1 MTVLIVDGG
10 GSKTRGWLTE
20 RIETSAETAG
30 ETFTAEVGP
39 SSFGAVGTEGLAAVL
54 RELKSRLP
62 VGSRPQS
69 VVLGLA
75 GVGRKP
81 ERDAALDVARTVFS
95 GSEVSVITDAELA
108 YRGVFADGRHGILV
122 ITGTGTIALYRAPIS
137 HEFTRAGGWGPLLG
151 DEGSGAWLGREA
163 LRHCLLEWE
172 RDELSPLHAAVLEA
186 LDIELASQ
194 ILTKVYKESLGPSG
208 WAKLAPLVFKFSRE
222 DIGAFKIINRAAI
235 ELVALAGR
243 LQETLLPEAQNV
255 PLVVI
260 GGLWEHRYHL
270 QPLMEEEIRLRNL
283 PITIAEPAGGPLEG
297 GLLFLQE
304 TERVH
309 PDLQS

>member
-10 GSKTRGWLTE
+10 GTKTRGWLIDRSEIGKASVGPLT
-20 RIETSAETAG
+20 TVD
-30 ETFTAEVGP
+30 VGP
-39 SSFGAVGTEGLAAVL
+39 SSFAAVGASGLSSAL
-54 RELKSRLP
+54 RELSSRLP
-62 VGSRPQS
+62 DQAQPSD

-81 ERDAALDVARTVFS
+81 ERDAALEVAQSVFS
-95 GSEVSVITDAELA
+95 SSEVSVITDAELA
-108 YRGVFADGRHGILV
+108 YRGAFADGRHGILI

-137 HEFTRAGGWGPLLG
+137 HEFTRAGGWGPMLG

-194 ILTKVYKESLGPSG
+194 ILTKVYKENLGPSS
-208 WAKLAPLVFKFSRE
+208 WARLAPLVFKYARE
-222 DIGAFKIINRAAI
+222 DFGAFKIINRAAI

-243 LQETLLPEAQNV
+243 IQETLLPEAQNV
-255 PLVVI
+255 PVVVT

-283 PITIAEPAGGPLEG
+283 PLVFAEPAGGPMEG
-297 GLLFLQE
+297 GLVFLHE
-304 TERVH
+304 KARLLSV
-309 PDLQS
+309 S

>member
-10 GSKTRGWLTE
+10 GSKTRGWLVSRSE
-20 RIETSAETAG
+20 AG
-30 ETFTAEVGP
+30 KSVGEVITVTVGP
-39 SSFGAVGTEGLAAVL
+39 SGFGAVGAAGLGKAL
-54 RELKSRLP
+54 RDLKGQLP
-62 VGSRPQS
+62 GGTPPDS

-81 ERDAALDVARTVFS
+81 ERDAAFDAAQSVFTNCAL
-95 GSEVSVITDAELA
+95 SVITDAELA
-108 YRGVFADGRHGILV
+108 YRGVFSDGKHGILV

-137 HEFTRAGGWGPLLG
+137 HEFTRSGGWGPLLG

-186 LDIELASQ
+186 LEIELASQ
-194 ILTKVYKESLGPSG
+194 ILTKVYKEGLGPTD
-208 WAKLAPLVFKFSRE
+208 WAKLAPLVFRYTRE
-222 DIGAFKIINRAAI
+222 DVGAFKIINRAAI

-283 PITIAEPAGGPLEG
+283 PFVIAEPAGGPLEG

-304 TERVH
+304 QHKSPSEARGK
-309 PDLQS
+309 

>member
-1 MTVLIVDGG
+1 M
-10 GSKTRGWLTE
+10 
-20 RIETSAETAG
+20 
-30 ETFTAEVGP
+30 
-39 SSFGAVGTEGLAAVL
+39 
-54 RELKSRLP
+54 
-62 VGSRPQS
+62 
-69 VVLGLA
+69 
-75 GVGRKP
+75 
-81 ERDAALDVARTVFS
+81 
-95 GSEVSVITDAELA
+95 ITDAELA
-108 YRGVFADGRHGILV
+108 YRGVFSDGRHGILL

-137 HEFTRAGGWGPLLG
+137 HEFSRSGGWGPLLG

-186 LDIELASQ
+186 LEIELASQ
-194 ILTKVYKESLGPSG
+194 ILTKVYKENLAPSA
-208 WAKLAPLVFKFSRE
+208 WAKLAPLVFRYSRE

-283 PITIAEPAGGPLEG
+283 PLLISEPAGGPMEG

-304 TERVH
+304 KERVH
-309 PDLQS
+309 PDLRSK